1 MYQNNYNFKRLSKE
15 GETCWEDVI
24 KRFINEMIKR
34 GCKTSKEDLDWA
46 LLNFYVLPNSPALS
60 TAGND
65 KFYASACSS
74 YPVVDSMDDGEFSI
88 LNTLKISS
96 MATKAGIGTGFNFSG
111 LRSKEES
118 VKGRKGTTGGPVS
131 FLRAYNGFIREITQ
145 ATRKSASMGLLHINH
160 PDIEDYINCKVK
172 DGDIENFNLS
182 VVIDDKF
189 MEAVEKDEEYELIY
203 RNQSKTKK
211 VKARELFDLMC
222 KRMWENGEPGVMF
235 ADNIKKDYFE
245 NLCDCKILAN
255 PCCFAGYNMLLT
267 KNGYKRFDELAKV
280 GNNIEIVGGDG
291 NIHKSRVWSA
301 GVKDTIILTFESID
315 DFNCRNYKY
324 IECTPEHV
332 FKYND
337 SEIQA
342 KDLLDKSLY
351 TGDFFYT
358 DSNTGERKS
367 FKVLYKCIKIEK
379 GHKIEV
385 FDFEEPA
392 THWGWVEGFMVHN
405 SEALLSYGDDW
416 LELCVLASINL
427 PKFIEL
433 NEEDKKRVID
443 ITVSMLN
450 DIIDIQD
457 YVTPLQE
464 RGMKYIN
471 RKIGI
476 GVAGLATVL
485 AKENIKYSSD
495 DSYDFTKKIFKEIG
509 GFAKDKSEQLFKER
523 ENSGWEQLETRAG
536 GGKRRWFR
544 SYIDSKSP
552 LNMLKRLNASLLSVA
567 PTSSLSNI
575 FNDINEEGCSYGIE
589 PYFTIDPYIIHNSFG
604 DFEKKEKIVDIFGLE
619 KAKAI
624 IETANELDYKSHLKP
639 VQAYYDANWGL
650 GITQGCSKT
659 LNFKNNV
666 TVDEIKES
674 VIYCWKSKIKA
685 ISFYKD
691 GSRKGQVMV
700 TKDSYKDC
708 IELDSNGRP
717 IDIFCHQSPKRPEFL
732 ECDIV
737 HTICNK
743 QSWLVLIGL
752 YKGKPYEIFAGL
764 EENISIPKKYK
775 QGRIQKKK
783 GYHLIVGE
791 GDDELVI
798 KDIPSSF
805 KNPEFASLTRLVSFS
820 LRHGGPLRFV
830 VEQLQKEGGFDT
842 FNKAVSRCLKKYISD
857 NEDSKGNCPN
867 CNGTMKYISGCPT
880 CVGSEDKP
888 GCGYSKCS

>member
-96 MATKAGIGTGFNFSG
+96 MATKAGIGTGFNFSS

-189 MEAVEKDEEYELIY
+189 MEAVEKDEDYELIY
-203 RNQSKTKK
+203 RNQSKVKK

-255 PCCFAGYNMLLT
+255 PC
-267 KNGYKRFDELAKV
+267 
-280 GNNIEIVGGDG
+280 
-291 NIHKSRVWSA
+291 
-301 GVKDTIILTFESID
+301 
-315 DFNCRNYKY
+315 
-324 IECTPEHV
+324 
-332 FKYND
+332 
-337 SEIQA
+337 
-342 KDLLDKSLY
+342 
-351 TGDFFYT
+351 
-358 DSNTGERKS
+358 
-367 FKVLYKCIKIEK
+367 
-379 GHKIEV
+379 
-385 FDFEEPA
+385 
-392 THWGWVEGFMVHN
+392 

-427 PKFIEL
+427 PKYLEL
-433 NEEDKKRVID
+433 DKKDRQRVID

-523 ENSGWEQLETRAG
+523 ENSGWEQLETIAG

-544 SYIDSKSP
+544 NYIDSKSP